1 MKNRM
6 KPHWDNFI
14 SQFKKKDRPEV
25 IQDIISNCV
34 DNLIGNGNQ
43 LSATEIAFIALST
56 HQRIKAVLS
65 ERAEMLKQELEETIN
80 SVNTL

>member
-1 MKNRM
+1 MKN
-6 KPHWDNFI
+6 KLTNWTNDFI
-14 SQFKKKDRPEV
+14 NQFKKKERPDV

-56 HQRIKAVLS
+56 HQRIKSLLS
-65 ERAEMLKQELEETIN
+65 ERAEMLKEELTETANAI
-80 SVNTL
+80 NTL